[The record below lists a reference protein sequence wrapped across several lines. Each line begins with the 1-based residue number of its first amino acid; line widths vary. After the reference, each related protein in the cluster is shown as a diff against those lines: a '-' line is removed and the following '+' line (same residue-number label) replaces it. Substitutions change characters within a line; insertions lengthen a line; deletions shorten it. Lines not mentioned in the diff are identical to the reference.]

1 MAAYVPDRGDMVW
14 INFDLQA
21 GHEQGGRRPAIVLSP
36 RSYNK
41 PSGLGLF
48 CPVTSRAKCYPFEV
62 PLPDGLPVT
71 GIVLVDQVRSLDWQ
85 SRRVSFTGKLNE
97 EVMMELTER
106 LRPLLAWED

>member
-1 MAAYVPDRGDMVW
+1 MAGYIPDRGDIVW
-14 INFDLQA
+14 INFDPQA

-48 CPVTSRAKCYPFEV
+48 FPVTNRAKSYPFEV
-62 PLPDGLPVT
+62 LLPDGSAVT
-71 GIVLVDQVRSLDWQ
+71 GVVLVDQVRSLDWQ
-85 SRRVSFTGKLNE
+85 SRRAAFIGKLNE
-97 EVMMELTER
+97 EIMLELTER